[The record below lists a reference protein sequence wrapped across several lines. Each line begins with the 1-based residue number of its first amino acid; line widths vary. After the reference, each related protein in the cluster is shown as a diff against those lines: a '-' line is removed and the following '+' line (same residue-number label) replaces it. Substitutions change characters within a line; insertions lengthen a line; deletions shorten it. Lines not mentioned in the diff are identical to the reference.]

1 MHVKRLKDQPI
12 LIKFDYISNMQSSC
26 DIVSF
31 QENDDMQSPNQDG
44 LFYLLTTYKSVTL
57 YSV

>member
-1 MHVKRLKDQPI
+1 MQVKRLEDQPI
-12 LIKFDYISNMQSSC
+12 LIKFDYTINMQSSC

-31 QENDDMQSPNQDG
+31 KENDDMQSPSQDG

-57 YSV
+57 YTV

>member
-12 LIKFDYISNMQSSC
+12 LIKFDYTNNMQSSC

-31 QENDDMQSPNQDG
+31 QENDDMQSPSQDG